1 MPDRIL
7 ATAFLGTLF
16 LVTGC
21 ENSTPVSQSTD
32 SPALAQAPAPG
43 NGNKLVFPVDE
54 DLPSADCGGG
64 EILDGHLDGW
74 VQVRSFGQPSNRNVE
89 LDIFHLVHTYTN
101 SAGETF
107 AFRDVGPDHY
117 YIEDGN
123 VIVAVT
129 GRSSGSGV
137 IGHVLINLTTGE
149 VEFVAGKEF
158 GSVEALACQAL
169 T

>member
-1 MPDRIL
+1 MPNRIL
-7 ATAFLGTLF
+7 TTAFLGTLF

-21 ENSTPVSQSTD
+21 ENSAPLSQSTD
-32 SPALAQAPAPG
+32 SPALAKAPATG
-43 NGNKLVFPVDE
+43 NDNKLVIPVDE

-64 EILDGHLDGW
+64 EILAGHLDGW
-74 VQVRSFGQPSNRNVE
+74 VQVRFFGQPSNRNVE
-89 LDIFHLVHTYTN
+89 LDIFHLIHTYTN

-107 AFRDVGPDHY
+107 VFRDVGPDQF

-123 VIVAVT
+123 LIVATT

-158 GSVEALACQAL
+158 GSVEALACEAL